1 MNSKNDEYWENLDD
15 LSHEIREEA
24 GKLKVSALLSLLYT
38 TDIINVHIR
47 SYLKE
52 NRIPV
57 SQDEINLLHQLVL
70 NHGTMNHTEISRKI
84 LRSKYAV
91 SRIINR
97 LDRQAYITKAP
108 PGIDHR
114 KKEITITKKGL
125 ELVKNI
131 ATEGRVHISAE
142 IFSEI
147 EQKEIILFKEILKK
161 IRKHL
166 LASTGS

>member
-1 MNSKNDEYWENLDD
+1 MNDQNEEYWENLDG

-24 GKLKVSALLSLLYT
+24 GKLKVSALLSFLYT
-38 TDIINVHIR
+38 SDIINAYIR
-47 SYLKE
+47 KYLKE

-57 SQDEINLLHQLVL
+57 NQDEINLLNQLVL
-70 NHGTMNHTEISRKI
+70 NHGTMNQTELSRKI

-91 SRIINR
+91 SRIIYR

-131 ATEGRVHISAE
+131 ATEGRSYVSAE
-142 IFSEI
+142 IFSLLGQE
-147 EQKEIILFKEILKK
+147 EIILLKGILKK

-166 LASTGS
+166 LASTS